1 MENAQMPSH
10 RSNNRSGYLF
20 ALPAFIFLIAFVA
33 YPLLSSFWLSLTN
46 YNLIWSN
53 TTHFVG
59 FQNYSRALGDPTFR
73 TALFNTF
80 IYTLFHV
87 PITVA
92 LSMILASLIHAAGRF
107 GRICQTLL
115 FIPVLIPEAMGAVIF
130 IWIFSERFGLLNNLI
145 TMIIGQ
151 PFFINWLGEPGW
163 ALAAIILTSYW
174 GIGISVVLFTAG
186 LGNIPKSYYEA
197 AAIDGAGIF
206 DQFRHITLPSL
217 KHTTTVV
224 FILSLIGSLKVFAL
238 PKVMTDG
245 GPGIATLTLY
255 HWVFKNAFE
264 YFDMGYAAAMAFILG
279 LIIILI
285 SVPRLIWSNKEDISS

>member
-1 MENAQMPSH
+1 MPSLH
-10 RSNNRSGYLF
+10 TKNLSGYLF
-20 ALPAFIFLIAFVA
+20 ALPAMLFLFVFVA
-33 YPLLSSFWLSLTN
+33 YPLASSFWLSLTDF
-46 YNLIWSN
+46 NLIWSN
-53 TTHFVG
+53 STRFIAA
-59 FQNYSRALGDPTFR
+59 QNYSRALGDPTFL
-73 TALFNTF
+73 TALWNTLV
-80 IYTLFHV
+80 YTLFHV
-87 PITVA
+87 PITVG
-92 LSMILASLIHAAGRF
+92 LSMVLASLIHAAERY
-107 GRICQTLL
+107 GRICQTIL

-145 TMIIGQ
+145 TMFIDQ
-151 PFFINWLGEPGW
+151 PFFINWLGESGW
-163 ALAAIILTSYW
+163 AMAAIILTSYW

-197 AAIDGAGIF
+197 AAIDGAGVI
-206 DQFRHITLPSL
+206 DRFRHITLPSL
-217 KHTTTVV
+217 KNTTTVV

-279 LIIILI
+279 ILI
-285 SVPRLIWSNKEDISS
+285 MLISAPRLIWSNKEDNAS

>member
-1 MENAQMPSH
+1 MSDYNSK
-10 RSNNRSGYLF
+10 NLSGYLF
-20 ALPAFIFLIAFVA
+20 ALPTFIFLITFVA
-33 YPLLSSFWLSLTN
+33 YPLISSFWLSLTN

-53 TTHFVG
+53 TTSFIG

-73 TALFNTF
+73 TALFNTL

-87 PITVA
+87 PITVI

-107 GRICQTLL
+107 GRVCQTLL

-145 TMIIGQ
+145 TMILDQ
-151 PFFINWLGEPGW
+151 PLFINWLGEANW
-163 ALAAIILTSYW
+163 AMAAIILTSYW
-174 GIGISVVLFTAG
+174 GIGVNIVLFTAG

-197 AAIDGAGIF
+197 ASIDGAGII
-206 DQFRHITLPSL
+206 DRFRHITLPSL

-279 LIIILI
+279 LIIMLI
-285 SVPRLIWSNKEDISS
+285 SAPRLIWSNKEDMPS